1 MRHCAYSAPGPPS
14 EHMPSETAAGYIK
27 QPFVHRSIR
36 PAVLFVVV
44 MLMAIEFSPVRL
56 RQHTGS
62 SLPGA
67 GRFRTLTAPFWALSM
82 KDLMAPCWAHFRGL
96 VAAWFLRVEFIF
108 GTLS

>member
-1 MRHCAYSAPGPPS
+1 
-14 EHMPSETAAGYIK
+14 MPSETAAGYIK

-62 SLPGA
+62 SSWAPDA
-67 GRFRTLTAPFWALSM
+67 FAHFTAPFWALSM
-82 KDLMAPCWAHFRGL
+82 KDLKAPCWAQFRGL

>member
-1 MRHCAYSAPGPPS
+1 
-14 EHMPSETAAGYIK
+14 MPSETAAGYIK

-62 SLPGA
+62 SSWRR
-67 GRFRTLTAPFWALSM
+67 RFRTLHGAVLGAFQGKT
-82 KDLMAPCWAHFRGL
+82 
-96 VAAWFLRVEFIF
+96 
-108 GTLS
+108 

>member
-1 MRHCAYSAPGPPS
+1 
-14 EHMPSETAAGYIK
+14 MPSETAAGYIK

-62 SLPGA
+62 SSW
-67 GRFRTLTAPFWALSM
+67 RRTLSHTS
-82 KDLMAPCWAHFRGL
+82 R
-96 VAAWFLRVEFIF
+96 RRF
-108 GTLS
+108 GRYL